1 MLSKIQGIVPQKMY
15 LIDGT
20 DKTRHYKTK
29 EYLDFYLFTKTIL
42 KNILKIFLKKKYI
55 LKNVITVKYVILQM
69 SVKKF
74 GLRII
79 I

>member
-1 MLSKIQGIVPQKMY
+1 MY

-29 EYLDFYLFTKTIL
+29 EYLDFYLFTKNNFEKYL
-42 KNILKIFLKKKYI
+42 KNILKKKYI